1 MGCVVLEIF
10 LVVFD
15 YFSVRVFGDVS
26 IGESDLVKDGSAV
39 VFFRIPASHRTI
51 EGAVADEVA
60 LDREVDKCLGDEA
73 ARDRAFNIA
82 RSDEVVSM

>member
-15 YFSVRVFGDVS
+15 YFSVGVFSNVS
-26 IGESDLVKDGSAV
+26 IGESDLVENGSAV
-39 VFFRIPASHRTI
+39 VFFRVPASNGTV

-60 LDREVDKCLGDEA
+60 LNREVDKCLGDEA
-73 ARDRAFNIA
+73 A
-82 RSDEVVSM
+82 